1 MRGKTPSAVLPVQA
15 QEGSLGDLDW
25 QSLLHPANA
34 YSHPREVIRDD
45 DLTVNEKRAILA
57 SWASDASA
65 VVSNPAL
72 RRAPSM
78 SRHVAFDEIMEAL
91 RSLDAMTG
99 PDEGT
104 SKNNSPWR
112 WPKDAGDGQSLGR
125 GDLR

>member
-1 MRGKTPSAVLPVQA
+1 MPGKTPWAVTPVKA
-15 QEGSLGDLDW
+15 QDGPLGDLDW

-34 YSHPREVIRDD
+34 YSHPNDVVRDD

-65 VVSNPAL
+65 VVSNPTL

-78 SRHVAFDEIMEAL
+78 TRHLAFDEIMEAL
-91 RSLDAMTG
+91 RSLDG
-99 PDEGT
+99 PLGPEGT
-104 SKNNSPWR
+104 VKTNSPWR